1 MRRLEEQRP
10 QTPSSAY
17 WFWLK
22 MGRVISRNILC
33 NIPHKI
39 YLPSRA
45 EKAKAAQRYA
55 YFWEIRRATCHKKM
69 DKKDTQ
75 NKIRCP
81 SQKKSTPAKAGNRP
95 YLQEI
100 DRERGRGVEECAFF
114 RIFAVPS
121 PP

>member
-1 MRRLEEQRP
+1 MRLLEELRP

-33 NIPHKI
+33 NMPHKI
-39 YLPSRA
+39 CPRA
-45 EKAKAAQRYA
+45 EKPKAAQRYA

-81 SQKKSTPAKAGNRP
+81 SQKNPFPQR
-95 YLQEI
+95 QEI
-100 DRERGRGVEECAFF
+100 DLIFRRLTEREEEAWKNALFF
-114 RIFAVPS
+114 VS
-121 PP
+121 LQSLLSLE

>member
-1 MRRLEEQRP
+1 MRLLEELRP

-22 MGRVISRNILC
+22 MGRVIYCVTCRTRYA
-33 NIPHKI
+33 P
-39 YLPSRA
+39 RA
-45 EKAKAAQRYA
+45 EKPEAAQRYA
-55 YFWEIRRATCHKKM
+55 YFWEIRRATRHKNM

-81 SQKKSTPAKAGNRP
+81 SRKKSTLAKAGNRP

-100 DRERGRGVEECAFF
+100 DRERGRDVEECAFF
-114 RIFAVPS
+114 RIFALSS

>member
-22 MGRVISRNILC
+22 MGRVISRNTWC
-33 NIPHKI
+33 NMPHKI
-39 YLPSRA
+39 CPRA
-45 EKAKAAQRYA
+45 EKPKAAQRYA
-55 YFWEIRRATCHKKM
+55 YFWEIRRATGHKKI

-100 DRERGRGVEECAFF
+100 DRERGRGVEECVFF
-114 RIFAVPS
+114 RIFALSSPS
-121 PP
+121 

>member
-22 MGRVISRNILC
+22 MGRVIYCVTYRT
-33 NIPHKI
+33 
-39 YLPSRA
+39 
-45 EKAKAAQRYA
+45 RYAPEQKSQKRRKA

-81 SQKKSTPAKAGNRP
+81 SQKKSIPTKAGNRP

-121 PP
+121 PS